1 MSLKKIVFIILGVIL
16 AAILFFFIVFMI
28 TMTSMKSP
36 DTTQRVASIQVTEH
50 SNSENDTR

>member
-16 AAILFFFIVFMI
+16 AAILFFSAVFII

-36 DTTQRVASIQVTEH
+36 DTTQRVESIQVTDH
-50 SNSENDTR
+50 SNSKNDTR